1 MDKELRRQGY
11 ARIKTISDLH
21 YQKRLLA
28 SRIEHQEVMVMYRVR
43 SLWDFLS
50 PTRLLNL
57 GCEALA
63 AHNKAF
69 NIFYRTASAVTNFIR
84 GSR

>member
-11 ARIKTISDLH
+11 TRIKTMNDLH
-21 YQKRLLA
+21 YQQRLLA

-43 SLWDFLS
+43 SLWDFIS
-50 PTRLLNL
+50 PTKLLNL

-69 NIFYRTASAVTNFIR
+69 NLFYRTASFITHFFR
-84 GSR
+84 GRD